1 MRTSVVTQ
9 IHAIAFLLLMVATQL
24 PAGAQSARAGSRSS
38 GTEQEL
44 IDAARARHQAY
55 ARGDCRGWAL
65 YVSDDFHTIDQAGHW
80 FTRDQE
86 MKECQPPP
94 GSRNERVLTDFH
106 CQIKGN
112 LAFLDYRID
121 EIQHRGDTKYTQSFR
136 KLDTFE
142 RQQKKWMVI
151 LGMQVQIFD
160 DPPIAQV
167 DPDSYGAFVGQYEL
181 TADEG
186 DLITRRGDKLF
197 AQGAPEDKP
206 TELRPESSDT
216 FFIPGDPTRIT
227 FVRDQAG
234 KVVGLVTHFPDRE
247 IQREKRVR

>member
-1 MRTSVVTQ
+1 
-9 IHAIAFLLLMVATQL
+9 
-24 PAGAQSARAGSRSS
+24 
-38 GTEQEL
+38 
-44 IDAARARHQAY
+44 
-55 ARGDCRGWAL
+55 
-65 YVSDDFHTIDQAGHW
+65 
-80 FTRDQE
+80 
-86 MKECQPPP
+86 
-94 GSRNERVLTDFH
+94 
-106 CQIKGN
+106 
-112 LAFLDYRID
+112 
-121 EIQHRGDTKYTQSFR
+121 
-136 KLDTFE
+136 
-142 RQQKKWMVI
+142 MVI

-167 DPDSYGAFVGQYEL
+167 DPDSYGAFVGRYEL

-197 AQGAPEDKP
+197 AQGAPEDTP